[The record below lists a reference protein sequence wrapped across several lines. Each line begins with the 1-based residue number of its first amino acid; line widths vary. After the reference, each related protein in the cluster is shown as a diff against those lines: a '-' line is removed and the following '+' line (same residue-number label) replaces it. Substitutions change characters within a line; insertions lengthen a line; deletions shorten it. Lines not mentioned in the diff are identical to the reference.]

1 MKAKLPFLLFSF
13 VVAALACRQD
23 DTTSPTVAQML
34 TSGKWY
40 LEKRTDFTL
49 DNCYKQSYFEF
60 RTNQSYSNSTFYTG
74 EGGNCESLNTST
86 GVYQLV
92 SNTELHYTPQ
102 SGADPILNK
111 LTILEITSQKLVFQD
126 IFNIQYEYDKTP
138 R

>member
-13 VVAALACRQD
+13 VVVANACWQD
-23 DTTSPTVAQML
+23 DTTPPTVAQML
-34 TSGKWY
+34 TSSKWY
-40 LEKRTDFTL
+40 LEKRTDINL

-60 RTNQSYSNSTFYTG
+60 RADQSFSKRTFYTG
-74 EGGNCESLNTST
+74 EDGNCESLNTTT

-92 SNTELHYTPQ
+92 SDTELHYTPQ
-102 SGADPILNK
+102 SGADAILNE
-111 LTILEITSQKLVFQD
+111 LTIVEITPQKLVVRD